1 VCFRARAGG
10 TDIVEVIAT
19 GKEKFASVP
28 SGGGGGVG
36 VSSGGG
42 AAAPA
47 AAEEKKS
54 AEVKRSE
61 VAGTGSS
68 GSNVKDSA
76 SGARVT
82 EGHHRVLGEKKRQAT
97 KDAGVIA
104 GVDTLRV
111 NNEPTAAAAACGLDK
126 KATAGDTQL
135 GGEDFDKI
143 PERPVSVA
151 EVAAYVFVK
160 ELVAKSIPEVRGGAS
175 EEPVLQPK
183 ENAKVAKA
191 ESRSTPGLAEEEFEG
206 VVPAAKEKADVK
218 TLEEG
223 AFAVNTE
230 HLL

>member
-1 VCFRARAGG
+1 VEGK
-10 TDIVEVIAT
+10 DIVEVIAA
-19 GKEKFASVP
+19 GKEKFVSVP
-28 SGGGGGVG
+28 SGGGGGVD

-54 AEVKRSE
+54 TEVKRSE